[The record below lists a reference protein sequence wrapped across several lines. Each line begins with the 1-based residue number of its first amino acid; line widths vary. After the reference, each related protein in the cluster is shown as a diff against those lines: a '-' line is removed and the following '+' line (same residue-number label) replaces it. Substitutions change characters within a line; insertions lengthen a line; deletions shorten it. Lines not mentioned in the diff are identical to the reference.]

1 MDNFGT
7 WWDGLS
13 GIYRFF
19 WTTSVLTTV
28 VFIVMVILSVI
39 GGDSDADGDA
49 GGDTD
54 GDSSGMDGGA
64 GMMSYILSFKT
75 LLAFMLGASWTG
87 LSALYQGWS
96 VFAIALTSILSGVLM
111 MALMAFLLS
120 LFVKLQHDSTL
131 DMTQTKDLNQYPG
144 VERIYFRHDTD
155 ANQLVY
161 DLCQQGRKFLPS
173 DSLVSVVESIK
184 ELKQYSQRAV
194 DKTRIDC
201 YSEKTE
207 DEMED
212 YMKSFGLESVVS
224 PVVGFERQ
232 QMQQEW
238 EEWKKEGATRF
249 LNSLMIIPVTKLN
262 V

>member
-28 VFIVMVILSVI
+28 VFIVMIILSVI

-131 DMTQTKDLNQYPG
+131 DMTQTIGATG
-144 VERIYFRHDTD
+144 VAYVTIPAAGATGGQVEILVNNSYQTFEAITD
-155 ANQLVY
+155 ETVPIATEEPIEVVQLLEGNVLFVRRRRAI
-161 DLCQQGRKFLPS
+161 DAQEEQKFL
-173 DSLVSVVESIK
+173 
-184 ELKQYSQRAV
+184 
-194 DKTRIDC
+194 
-201 YSEKTE
+201 
-207 DEMED
+207 
-212 YMKSFGLESVVS
+212 
-224 PVVGFERQ
+224 
-232 QMQQEW
+232 
-238 EEWKKEGATRF
+238 EEEY
-249 LNSLMIIPVTKLN
+249 
-262 V
+262 